1 MKYILVVGDGMA
13 DEPIAGLGN
22 RTPLEAAITEN
33 MDLLARDGLVGMVK
47 TVPDG
52 FKPGSDVA
60 NLNLLGYDP
69 CLYYPG
75 GRGPIEAASIG
86 VELDAT
92 DCAFRCNLVIIQ
104 DDRMEDFTS
113 GYIDTEDAV
122 GLIAILNTELSNFNI
137 HFYPGLFYRHLC
149 VIKGKFENLK
159 CTAPHDITGKII
171 QDYLPVGTGEA
182 LVNKLM
188 NRSKE
193 ILLKSKVNA
202 RRISQ
207 GKKPV
212 TQIWLWGH
220 GYRVEIPAIYEK
232 YGVRGAVISAVD
244 LIKGIGRLAGLEVV
258 NVKGATG
265 WIDTNYEGKADA
277 ALKCLQE
284 KDFVFVHIVST
295 DETSHTG
302 DVSLKIKAIED
313 LDKRFLGRLLNNI
326 DANFRILVMP
336 DHPTPVRI
344 KTHTSDPVPFLL
356 YGKDV
361 QADKAKRYSEAE
373 AEKSGL
379 FIREGHELLN
389 LLIKGAIKNY

>member
-1 MKYILVVGDGMA
+1 MLK
-13 DEPIAGLGN
+13 N
-22 RTPLEAAITEN
+22 
-33 MDLLARDGLVGMVK
+33 K
-47 TVPDG
+47 
-52 FKPGSDVA
+52 
-60 NLNLLGYDP
+60 
-69 CLYYPG
+69 
-75 GRGPIEAASIG
+75 
-86 VELDAT
+86 
-92 DCAFRCNLVIIQ
+92 
-104 DDRMEDFTS
+104 
-113 GYIDTEDAV
+113 
-122 GLIAILNTELSNFNI
+122 NFNI
-137 HFYPGLFYRHLC
+137 HFYPGVFYRHLG
-149 VIKGKFENLK
+149 VIKGRFENLK

-171 QDYLPVGTGEA
+171 RNYLPAGTGEA
-182 LVNKLM
+182 LVNRLM

-193 ILLKSKVNA
+193 ILLKSEVNA

-207 GKKPV
+207 GKKPA
-212 TQIWLWGH
+212 TQMWLWGQ
-220 GYRVEIPAIYEK
+220 GYRVEIPTIYEK

-244 LIKGIGRLAGLEVV
+244 LIKGIGRLAKLEVV

-326 DANFRILVMP
+326 DGDFRILIMP

-361 QADKAKRYSEAE
+361 KADKAKRYSEAE

-389 LLIKGAIKNY
+389 LLFADEYSILVTLDS

>member
-13 DEPIAGLGN
+13 DEPVAGIGN
-22 RTPLEAAITEN
+22 RTPLEVAVTEN

-47 TVPDG
+47 TIPDG

-60 NLNLLGYDP
+60 NLSLLGYDP
-69 CLYYPG
+69 RLYYPG

-86 VELDAT
+86 VELDAA
-92 DCAFRCNLVIIQ
+92 DCAFRCNLVTIQ

-113 GYIDTEDAV
+113 GYIETEDAV
-122 GLIAILNTELSNFNI
+122 ELIALLNTELSNFNI
-137 HFYPGLFYRHLC
+137 QFYPGVFYRHLG
-149 VIKGKFENLK
+149 VIKGRFENLK

-171 QDYLPVGTGEA
+171 RDYLPVGTGEA
-182 LVNKLM
+182 LVNRLM

-193 ILLKSKVNA
+193 ILLKSEVNA

-207 GKKPV
+207 GKKPA
-212 TQIWLWGH
+212 TQIWLWGQ
-220 GYRVEIPAIYEK
+220 GYRVEIPAIYDK

-284 KDFVFVHIVST
+284 KDFIFVHIVST

-326 DANFRILVMP
+326 DGDFRILIMP

-361 QADKAKRYSEAE
+361 KADKAKRYSEAE

-389 LLIKGAIKNY
+389 LLFETFPP

>member
-13 DEPIAGLGN
+13 DEPVAGIGN
-22 RTPLEAAITEN
+22 RTPLEAATTEN
-33 MDLLARDGLVGMVK
+33 MDRLAREGLVGMVK
-47 TVPDG
+47 TIPDG

-60 NLNLLGYDP
+60 NLSLLGYDP

-75 GRGPIEAASIG
+75 GRGPIEAASMG
-86 VELDAT
+86 VELAGA
-92 DCAFRCNLVIIQ
+92 DCAFRCNLVTIK

-113 GYIDTEDAV
+113 GYIETKDAV
-122 GLIAILNTELSNFNI
+122 ELIALLNTELSNINI
-137 HFYPGLFYRHLC
+137 HFYPGVFYRHLC
-149 VIKGKFENLK
+149 VIKGRFENLK

-171 QDYLPVGTGEA
+171 TGYLPVGSGEA
-182 LVNKLM
+182 LVNRLM

-202 RRISQ
+202 RRRSR
-207 GKKPV
+207 GKEAA
-212 TQIWLWGH
+212 TQIWLWGQ
-220 GYRVEIPAIYEK
+220 GYGVEIPEFYKK
-232 YGVRGAVISAVD
+232 YGVKGAVISAVD

-277 ALKCLQE
+277 ALECLQK
-284 KDFVFVHIVST
+284 KDFVVVHIVST

-326 DANFRILVMP
+326 DGDFRILVMP

-361 QADKAKRYSEAE
+361 QADKANRYSEAE

-379 FIREGHELLN
+379 FIREGHGLLD
-389 LLIKGAIKNY
+389 LLF

>member
-1 MKYILVVGDGMA
+1 MKYILIVGDGMA
-13 DEPIAGLGN
+13 DEPVAGIGDI
-22 RTPLEAAITEN
+22 TPLEAAVTEN
-33 MDLLARDGLVGMVK
+33 MDLLARDGFVGMVK
-47 TVPDG
+47 TIPDG

-60 NLNLLGYDP
+60 NLSLLGYDP

-86 VELDAT
+86 VELAGD
-92 DCAFRCNLVIIQ
+92 DCAFRCNLVTIQ

-122 GLIAILNTELSNFNI
+122 ELITLLNMELSNSDI
-137 HFYPGLFYRHLC
+137 HFYPGVFYRHLA
-149 VIKGKFENLK
+149 VIKGDFKNLT
-159 CTAPHDITGKII
+159 CTAPHDITGKVIH
-171 QDYLPVGTGEA
+171 DYLPVGTGEV
-182 LVNKLM
+182 LVNTLL

-193 ILLKSKVNA
+193 ILLTSEVNA

-207 GKKPV
+207 GKKPA
-212 TQIWLWGH
+212 TRIWLWGQ
-220 GYRVEIPAIYEK
+220 GYRVGIPALYEK

-244 LIKGIGRLAGLEVV
+244 LIKGIGRLTGLDVI

-284 KDFVFVHIVST
+284 KDFVFVHVVST

-302 DVSLKIKAIED
+302 DVGLKVKAIED
-313 LDKRFLGRLLNNI
+313 LDKRFLGRLINNI
-326 DANFRILVMP
+326 DGDFRILVLP
-336 DHPTPVRI
+336 DHPTPVRL

-361 QADKAKRYSEAE
+361 PADKAERYSEAE

-379 FIREGHELLN
+379 FIREGHELIN
-389 LLIKGAIKNY
+389 LLFGTM

>member
-1 MKYILVVGDGMA
+1 MKYILIVGDGMA
-13 DEPIAGLGN
+13 DEPVAGIGN
-22 RTPLEAAITEN
+22 ITPLEAAVTEN
-33 MDLLARDGLVGMVK
+33 MDLLARDGFVGMVK
-47 TVPDG
+47 TIPDG

-60 NLNLLGYDP
+60 NLCLLGYDP

-75 GRGPIEAASIG
+75 GRGPMEAASIG
-86 VELDAT
+86 VELAGD
-92 DCAFRCNLVIIQ
+92 DCAFRCNLVTIQ
-104 DDRMEDFTS
+104 DGRMEDFTS

-122 GLIAILNTELSNFNI
+122 ELITLLNRELSNSDI
-137 HFYPGLFYRHLC
+137 HFYPGVFYRHLA
-149 VIKGKFENLK
+149 VIKGKFKNLK
-159 CTAPHDITGKII
+159 CTAPHDITGKVIH
-171 QDYLPVGTGEA
+171 DYLPVGTGEA
-182 LVNKLM
+182 LVNTLL

-193 ILLKSKVNA
+193 ILLNSEVNA

-207 GKKPV
+207 GKKPA
-212 TQIWLWGH
+212 TRIWLWGQ
-220 GYRVEIPAIYEK
+220 GYRVGIPALYEK

-244 LIKGIGRLAGLEVV
+244 LIKGIGRLAGLDVI

-284 KDFVFVHIVST
+284 KDFVFVHVVST

-302 DVSLKIKAIED
+302 DVGLKIKAIED
-313 LDKRFLGRLLNNI
+313 LDKRFLGKLINNI
-326 DANFRILVMP
+326 DGDFRILVLP
-336 DHPTPVRI
+336 DHPTPVRL

-361 QADKAKRYSEAE
+361 PADKAERYSEAE

-379 FIREGHELLN
+379 FIGEGHELLN
-389 LLIKGAIKNY
+389 LLFETG